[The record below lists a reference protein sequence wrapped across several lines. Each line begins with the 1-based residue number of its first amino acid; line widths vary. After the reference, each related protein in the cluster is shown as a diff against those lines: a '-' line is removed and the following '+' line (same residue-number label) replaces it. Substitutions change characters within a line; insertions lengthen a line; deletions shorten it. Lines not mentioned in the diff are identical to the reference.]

1 MIASCSNALRNG
13 KGRSIFDCY
22 KSVEFPPRRTH
33 IRSRSDATGLLLSP
47 NNPVAGVAGHPG
59 SLLSAPA
66 TATARKRL
74 HLGDLTSGRAFDNG
88 CACFESRV
96 AAVNDLRGERTACS
110 CGAPR
115 LAPQQE
121 FIRALISIGKRLSS
135 QSLPTKVRFHT
146 AIASAQLILVVE

>member
-22 KSVEFPPRRTH
+22 KPVAFPPRRTH

-47 NNPVAGVAGHPG
+47 NNPAGVAGHPG
-59 SLLSAPA
+59 SLVSAPA
-66 TATARKRL
+66 AAAARKRL

-135 QSLPTKVRFHT
+135 QSLPTKVRLHT
-146 AIASAQLILVVE
+146 AIAMVQLFLVVE

>member
-1 MIASCSNALRNG
+1 M
-13 KGRSIFDCY
+13 
-22 KSVEFPPRRTH
+22 PPRRTH

-66 TATARKRL
+66 TTARKRL